1 VKVRIVANSSGQSPE
16 TVKQLRD
23 AGVDIVFDPTNTID
37 PSATMFVHAK
47 TVVADGGRPE
57 ARAFVGSQNQFLNE
71 SLEAILELGTLV
83 TDSSSVATIQ
93 QTFDT
98 DFTRSTKTQASPSP
112 SATSSAATS
121 ASTSATPTG
130 STSANPSSTG

>member
-1 VKVRIVANSSGQSPE
+1 K
-16 TVKQLRD
+16 
-23 AGVDIVFDPTNTID
+23 
-37 PSATMFVHAK
+37 
-47 TVVADGGRPE
+47 
-57 ARAFVGSQNQFLNE
+57 AFVGSQNQFLNE